1 MPDMTTVVY
10 EAQGALALIR
20 LNRPD
25 VLNAIDNAMIVAI
38 EQGCAR
44 AVADPAIH
52 AIGIIGTGR
61 GFCAG
66 LDMTLLAAHADAG
79 RLHEPGTA
87 PPPPLF
93 GFLRAVP
100 KPVIALVNG
109 PAAGGGF
116 ILTMM
121 ADMRFAST
129 GAVFTT
135 SFTRRGLVAEHQASW
150 LLPRIIGL
158 GRATDLMMSGR
169 KMDADE
175 AYRIGYADRLVEPDA
190 LVQTAR
196 DYAEDLAL
204 HVAPRAVATV
214 KQQIGRDLSLAE
226 DAAWA
231 LSAEQISASLGHP
244 DATEGALSFVER
256 RKPRFTPFTGEL

>member
-1 MPDMTTVVY
+1 MATVMTETL
-10 EAQGALALIR
+10 GALALIR

-25 VLNAIDNAMIVAI
+25 VLNAIDYEMLAAI
-38 EQGCAR
+38 EAACAA
-44 AVADPAIH
+44 AVANPAIH
-52 AIGIIGTGR
+52 AIGITGEGR

-66 LDMTLLAAHADAG
+66 LDMALLAAHADEG

-121 ADMRFAST
+121 ADLRFAST
-129 GAVFTT
+129 AAAFTT

-158 GRATDLMMSGR
+158 GRATDLMISGR
-169 KMDADE
+169 KIDAEE
-175 AYRIGYADRLVEPDA
+175 AYRIGYADRLVAPDA
-190 LVQTAR
+190 LIEAAR
-196 DYAEDLAL
+196 AYADDLAA
-204 HVAPRAVATV
+204 HVAPRAVAVV
-214 KQQIGRDLSLAE
+214 KAQINRDLSLDE

-231 LSAEQISASLGHP
+231 KSAEQISTSLGHP

-256 RKPRFTPFTGEL
+256 RKPRFTPFTGEPA

>member
-1 MPDMTTVVY
+1 MASVLY
-10 EAQGALALIR
+10 EPQGPLAVIR

-25 VLNAIDNAMIVAI
+25 VLNAIDNTMIAAI
-38 EQGCAR
+38 EEGCAR
-44 AVADPAIH
+44 AVADPDIF
-52 AIGIIGTGR
+52 AIGITGTGR

-66 LDMTLLAAHADAG
+66 LDMTLLAAYADAG
-79 RLHEPGTA
+79 RLHGPEG

-93 GFLRAVP
+93 GFLRSVP

-116 ILTMM
+116 ILAMM
-121 ADMRFAST
+121 ADLRFAST
-129 GAVFTT
+129 DAVFTT

-150 LLPRIIGL
+150 LLPRIVGL
-158 GRATDLMMSGR
+158 GRATDLMLSGR
-169 KMDADE
+169 KMDAEE
-175 AYRIGYADRLVEPDA
+175 AYRIGFADRLIDPEVLVEHG
-190 LVQTAR
+190 R
-196 DYAEDLAL
+196 NYAEDLAL
-204 HVAPRAVATV
+204 HAAPRAMAIV
-214 KQQIGRDLSLAE
+214 KAQIGRDLSLAE

-256 RKPRFTPFTGEL
+256 RKPRFTPFTGDLA